1 MAASRGLTRTVS
13 PFARVYTGIDRT
25 RKRAIDIDALH
36 LIHRTPLDDAPAL
49 AFARDMFIFSF
60 CTRGMPFIDIA
71 YLRKTNL
78 RDGKIVYL
86 RHKTGQPLS
95 VAIEPVVKNIIDRY
109 SDHDRPW
116 LFPVFT
122 GGEEGED
129 ARPL

>member
-1 MAASRGLTRTVS
+1 
-13 PFARVYTGIDRT
+13 
-25 RKRAIDIDALH
+25 
-36 LIHRTPLDDAPAL
+36 
-49 AFARDMFIFSF
+49 
-60 CTRGMPFIDIA
+60 MPFIDIA